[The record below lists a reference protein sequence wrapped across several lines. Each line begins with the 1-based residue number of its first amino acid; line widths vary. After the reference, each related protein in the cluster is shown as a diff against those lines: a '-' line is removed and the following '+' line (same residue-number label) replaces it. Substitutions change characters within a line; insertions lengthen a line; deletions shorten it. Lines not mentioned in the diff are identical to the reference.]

1 MADLT
6 ETKESYDPGQGK
18 VMNGRFLGGYMFCDR
33 SEYLIFARSLTI
45 EGSFSQSMCQRNL
58 VIWKHSFICSQW
70 ERKVMQI
77 IYEGGIKGKFI

>member
-1 MADLT
+1 MTQDR
-6 ETKESYDPGQGK
+6 E
-18 VMNGRFLGGYMFCDR
+18 GYEWPISWWVHVLCDR

-70 ERKVMQI
+70 EKKSYVD
-77 IYEGGIKGKFI
+77 YL

>member
-1 MADLT
+1 
-6 ETKESYDPGQGK
+6 
-18 VMNGRFLGGYMFCDR
+18 MNGRFLGGYMFCYR

-70 ERKVMQI
+70 EKKLCRLFMKEDLKVSFLKVPSKNVI
-77 IYEGGIKGKFI
+77 

>member
-1 MADLT
+1 
-6 ETKESYDPGQGK
+6 
-18 VMNGRFLGGYMFCDR
+18 MNGRFLGGYVFCDR

-70 ERKVMQI
+70 EKKVM
-77 IYEGGIKGKFI
+77 

>member
-1 MADLT
+1 
-6 ETKESYDPGQGK
+6 
-18 VMNGRFLGGYMFCDR
+18 MNGRFLGGYMFCDR

-70 ERKVMQI
+70 
-77 IYEGGIKGKFI
+77 GKKSYVDYL